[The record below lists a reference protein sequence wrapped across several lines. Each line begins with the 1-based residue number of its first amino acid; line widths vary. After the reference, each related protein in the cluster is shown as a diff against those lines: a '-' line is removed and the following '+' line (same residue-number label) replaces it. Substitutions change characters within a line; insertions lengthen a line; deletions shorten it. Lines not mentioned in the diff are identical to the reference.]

1 MCLLLPSQQL
11 SQPKVQIL
19 ALLGKAHLLGSEAL
33 KIAVFGVELLLQ
45 HAHELEVLG
54 QFLAVFLLIA
64 LSLKLE
70 CLAHFLVLLDELV
83 LTFQR
88 AD

>member
-11 SQPKVQIL
+11 SQLKVQIL

-54 QFLAVFLLIA
+54 
-64 LSLKLE
+64 
-70 CLAHFLVLLDELV
+70 
-83 LTFQR
+83 
-88 AD
+88 